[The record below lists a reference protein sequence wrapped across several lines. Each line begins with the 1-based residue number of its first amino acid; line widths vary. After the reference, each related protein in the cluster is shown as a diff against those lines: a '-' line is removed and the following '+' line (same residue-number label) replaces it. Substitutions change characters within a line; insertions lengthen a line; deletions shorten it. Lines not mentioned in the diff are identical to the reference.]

1 MSDTLKSFK
10 DLKLIEQLVEACDKL
25 GFKQPTEVQA
35 ESIPYALEGRDLI
48 ALAQTGSGKTAAFAL
63 PILQALMEK
72 PSGLFACVLAPT
84 RELAFQISK
93 HFEALGSFIGVRC
106 ATIVGGVDM
115 VDQAIALSKKP
126 HIVVATPGRLV
137 DHLENTKGFHLKTLK
152 FLVMDEADR
161 LLTMDFEKELENIL
175 KVVPFE
181 RQTFLFSATMTDKV
195 AKLQPASLKDPV
207 KIQVSE
213 KYSTVDSLKQ
223 YYLFIPL
230 VHKDAYLAYTVNE
243 LTGNSIIIFTA
254 TCNSSQK
261 LAIMLRNLGFSA
273 VSLHG
278 QMSQPKRLG
287 ALSSFTSGSRN
298 ILVATDVASRGLDL
312 PKVDVVLNYDL
323 PTNSKTYIHRVGR
336 TARAGK
342 SGKSISFVTQYDVEM
357 FQKLETTIGKK
368 MDLFDAPKE
377 NVMCLNERVAEAQ
390 RFAVMEL
397 KYQHASSGGGGGGD
411 NGKRRRS
418 SGGGRSAAKKR
429 PRK

>member
-1 MSDTLKSFK
+1 MSDTVKSFK

-161 LLTMDFEKELENIL
+161 LLTMDFEKELEKIL

-195 AKLQPASLKDPV
+195 AKLQRASLKNPV

-243 LTGNSIIIFTA
+243 LTGSSIIIFTA

-397 KYQHASSGGGGGGD
+397 KDQHASSGGGGGD

-429 PRK
+429 PRQ